1 MKVSSAGFYLR
12 AFDPQLAA
20 LFGEDME
27 TRWKKYV
34 PGAGSDLYT
43 HTVLEG

>member
-1 MKVSSAGFYLR
+1 MKVSSVGFYVK

-27 TRWKKYV
+27 TRWET
-34 PGAGSDLYT
+34 YT